1 MARHPAAFIMVERA
15 ARLVVRSLLPQT
27 RKPMHEPPVCVRSEG
42 ASAFNANL
50 QHKAWNFPS
59 YGSLLMTALSLSPC
73 QQQQPGRQ
81 TDQLNDHLRTQLTL
95 RQISSAGRKEGR
107 MEPYHEL
114 QGCLLVHTTVA
125 NSIAFAPRSEV

>member
-27 RKPMHEPPVCVRSEG
+27 RKPMHEPPVCVRSSEG

-59 YGSLLMTALSLSPC
+59 YGSLLMTALSPPC
-73 QQQQPGRQ
+73 QPAAARQ
-81 TDQLNDHLRTQLTL
+81 TNGPT
-95 RQISSAGRKEGR
+95 
-107 MEPYHEL
+107 
-114 QGCLLVHTTVA
+114 
-125 NSIAFAPRSEV
+125 

>member
-27 RKPMHEPPVCVRSEG
+27 RKPMHEPPCVCGASEG

-59 YGSLLMTALSLSPC
+59 YGSLLMTALSLPLAS
-73 QQQQPGRQ
+73 QQQPGRQ

-95 RQISSAGRKEGR
+95 RQISSGGRKEGR

-114 QGCLLVHTTVA
+114 QVCLLVHTTVA
-125 NSIAFAPRSEV
+125 NSIAFAPSEV